1 MPDVD
6 FKLNWLLSSVC
17 GCCSFSSLWHA
28 NGCCGMLIEGMLGFS
43 FLASDG
49 HCKALWASGSVCA
62 VQKWWIIMFAYS
74 SCIIW
79 HTIDI
84 SVVLC
89 AVNYRASRMLLT
101 TTKVVAAVTSSATW
115 VSIFSADFFFFHQQ
129 QILEM
134 VYHGNMHWTRQILSG
149 LVPQKTQLIKI
160 KW

>member
-28 NGCCGMLIEGMLGFS
+28 NGCCGMLLIEGMLGFS

-74 SCIIW
+74 SCMIIW

-84 SVVLC
+84 SVDLC

-101 TTKVVAAVTSSATW
+101 TTKVVAAATSSATW
-115 VSIFSADFFFFHQQ
+115 VSIFSADFFFFFTCSKFWRWY
-129 QILEM
+129 ITVTCIELDKFFK
-134 VYHGNMHWTRQILSG
+134 VWCPKKPSR
-149 LVPQKTQLIKI
+149 
-160 KW
+160 